1 MRDASLCLSVKA
13 VNFNETSE
21 GQTISE
27 KKKKK
32 DKRKRKEKNEL
43 K

>member
-32 DKRKRKEKNEL
+32 TREKEKRRTS
-43 K
+43 

>member
-1 MRDASLCLSVKA
+1 MLPCVYQSKA

-21 GQTISE
+21 GQKISG
-27 KKKKK
+27 KKKK
-32 DKRKRKEKNEL
+32 DKRKEKNEL